1 MKIAKILIFFENTY
15 LYIAYADDTK
25 FFLRDAR
32 SLNNLRNMVNIFSSF
47 CGLKPVLS
55 KCELAVIGSP
65 KGTKKAIWGIKST
78 DLKQ

>member
-15 LYIAYADDTK
+15 PYIAYADDT

-32 SLNNLRNMVNIFSSF
+32 SLNNLRNMINIFSSF
-47 CGLKPVLS
+47 CGLKPILS
-55 KCELAVIGSP
+55 KCELAGIGSL